1 MIREILTSPLGAI
14 FLSAVCFVLGSWLQR
29 KVRSPLLNPLL
40 VAVALI
46 ILVLQLTGVPPQAFT
61 DATQVIAMLLGPA
74 TAVLAVSIYRQIQVL
89 KRHFLPVVLGCLAG
103 VLTSVGS
110 AYLLCSLLGLDR
122 ALTASMLPKSVTT
135 AISME
140 LSRQQGGIVAV
151 TVAVTVCTGILG
163 AVLAPLLVRLL
174 RIRHPVAAGVAIGAS
189 SHAIGTSKALEL
201 GEVEGAM
208 SGVAIGVSGLL
219 TVLIFLFL

>member
-1 MIREILTSPLGAI
+1 M
-14 FLSAVCFVLGSWLQR
+14 
-29 KVRSPLLNPLL
+29 
-40 VAVALI
+40 
-46 ILVLQLTGVPPQAFT
+46 
-61 DATQVIAMLLGPA
+61 
-74 TAVLAVSIYRQIQVL
+74 
-89 KRHFLPVVLGCLAG
+89 
-103 VLTSVGS
+103 
-110 AYLLCSLLGLDR
+110 
-122 ALTASMLPKSVTT
+122 
-135 AISME
+135 
-140 LSRQQGGIVAV
+140 AV